1 MKLAIQWSSGG
12 RVSNAWATCP
22 LVWDNSSKGLLTPDI
37 LTEGHLLVR
46 KVYARGWARVPLA
59 SW

>member
-1 MKLAIQWSSGG
+1 MKLAIQEFSGG

-22 LVWDNSSKGLLTPDI
+22 LVWDNRAKVLLTPDM
-37 LTEGHLLVR
+37 LTVRHLKVR
-46 KVYARGWARVPLA
+46 KGYARGWARVPLA